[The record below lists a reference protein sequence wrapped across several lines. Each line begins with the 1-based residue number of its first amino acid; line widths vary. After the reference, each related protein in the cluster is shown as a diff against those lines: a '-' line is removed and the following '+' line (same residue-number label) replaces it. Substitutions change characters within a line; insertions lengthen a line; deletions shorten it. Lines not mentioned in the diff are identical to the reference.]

1 MVSGNGTTV
10 AFLKG
15 LLTLSNVYQ
24 KVKIFE
30 ITESRKP
37 MGNTDDPFS
46 LKRFFS
52 CINISDKFLA

>member
-1 MVSGNGTTV
+1 MGSGNGTTV
-10 AFLKG
+10 ALLKG
-15 LLTLSNVYQ
+15 LLALSNVYQ

-37 MGNTDDPFS
+37 MGNKDNPFG

-52 CINISDKFLA
+52 CTNISDKFLA

>member
-1 MVSGNGTTV
+1 MGSGNGTTV
-10 AFLKG
+10 ALLKG
-15 LLTLSNVYQ
+15 LLTQSNVYQ

-37 MGNTDDPFS
+37 MGNKDNPFG